1 MMEKIGLIIVCISVV
16 VALSSQISLYKQKKY
31 IEQIV
36 EDINHFLLYPEE
48 IKEESLKEGYL
59 SNLMNQI
66 VKLESQILYNRKMSE
81 KKETQVNCFIEN
93 MAHQMKTS
101 ITAIQI
107 RLDSAFDLCADSQ
120 EKKMLI
126 KSQECLNRLTNEVE
140 RLLIASQLAAGKVFM
155 VYEKINIETILSNCM
170 ERLRVLAEKRN
181 VKLILSGKILN
192 EYCGDEFWLMQA
204 FENVIKNAIEH
215 TAEES
220 NVQVS
225 LSLQGACINIQ
236 IEDEGEGIPDEELP
250 FLFER
255 FCRGNGMK
263 KGYGIGLSMAKDI
276 IQSHHGTI
284 NVGNRESGGAR
295 FLISLPILNGAEAYN
310 NVRNT
315 ESVL

>member
-16 VALSSQISLYKQKKY
+16 VVLSSQISLYKQKKY

-225 LSLQGACINIQ
+225 LSLQGSCINIQ

>member
-16 VALSSQISLYKQKKY
+16 VVLSSQISLYKQKKY

-120 EKKMLI
+120 EKEMLI

-215 TAEES
+215 TAE
-220 NVQVS
+220 
-225 LSLQGACINIQ
+225 
-236 IEDEGEGIPDEELP
+236 
-250 FLFER
+250 
-255 FCRGNGMK
+255 
-263 KGYGIGLSMAKDI
+263 
-276 IQSHHGTI
+276 
-284 NVGNRESGGAR
+284 
-295 FLISLPILNGAEAYN
+295 
-310 NVRNT
+310 
-315 ESVL
+315 

>member
-1 MMEKIGLIIVCISVV
+1 MEKIGLIIVCISVI

-81 KKETQVNCFIEN
+81 KKEKQVNCFIEN

-107 RLDSAFDLCADSQ
+107 RLDTAFDLCADSQ

-215 TAEES
+215 TAEEG

-225 LSLQGACINIQ
+225 LSLQGSCINIQ

>member
-16 VALSSQISLYKQKKY
+16 VVLSSQISLYKQKKY

-225 LSLQGACINIQ
+225 LSLQGLCINIQ

>member
-1 MMEKIGLIIVCISVV
+1 MEKIGLIIVCISVI

-81 KKETQVNCFIEN
+81 KKEKQVNCFIEN

-107 RLDSAFDLCADSQ
+107 RLDTAFDLCSDSQ

-126 KSQECLNRLTNEVE
+126 KSQECLNRLTDEVE

-155 VYEKINIETILSNCM
+155 VYEKINIEKTISNCVD
-170 ERLRVLAEKRN
+170 RLRVLAEKRD
-181 VKLILSGKILN
+181 VKLILSGGILN

-225 LSLQGACINIQ
+225 LSLQGSCINIQ

>member
-1 MMEKIGLIIVCISVV
+1 MEKIGLIIVCISVV

-225 LSLQGACINIQ
+225 LSLQGASINIQ

>member
-1 MMEKIGLIIVCISVV
+1 MEKIGLIIVCISVV

-225 LSLQGACINIQ
+225 LSLQGLCINIQ

>member
-1 MMEKIGLIIVCISVV
+1 MEKIGLIIVCISVV
-16 VALSSQISLYKQKKY
+16 VVLSSQISLYKQKKY

-140 RLLIASQLAAGKVFM
+140 RLLIASQLAAGH
-155 VYEKINIETILSNCM
+155 S
-170 ERLRVLAEKRN
+170 
-181 VKLILSGKILN
+181 
-192 EYCGDEFWLMQA
+192 
-204 FENVIKNAIEH
+204 
-215 TAEES
+215 
-220 NVQVS
+220 
-225 LSLQGACINIQ
+225 
-236 IEDEGEGIPDEELP
+236 
-250 FLFER
+250 
-255 FCRGNGMK
+255 
-263 KGYGIGLSMAKDI
+263 
-276 IQSHHGTI
+276 
-284 NVGNRESGGAR
+284 
-295 FLISLPILNGAEAYN
+295 
-310 NVRNT
+310 
-315 ESVL
+315 

>member
-295 FLISLPILNGAEAYN
+295 FLISLPILNGTEAYN

>member
-1 MMEKIGLIIVCISVV
+1 MMEKIGLIIVCISVI

-81 KKETQVNCFIEN
+81 KKEKQVNCFIEN

-107 RLDSAFDLCADSQ
+107 RLDTAFDLCSDSQ

-126 KSQECLNRLTNEVE
+126 KSQECLNRLTDEVE

-155 VYEKINIETILSNCM
+155 VYEKINIEKTISNCVD
-170 ERLRVLAEKRN
+170 RLRVLAEKRD
-181 VKLILSGKILN
+181 VKLILSGGILN

-225 LSLQGACINIQ
+225 LSLQGSCINIQ

>member
-1 MMEKIGLIIVCISVV
+1 MEKIGLIIVCISVV
-16 VALSSQISLYKQKKY
+16 VVLSSQISLYKQKKY

-225 LSLQGACINIQ
+225 LSLQGLCINIQ

>member
-1 MMEKIGLIIVCISVV
+1 
-16 VALSSQISLYKQKKY
+16 
-31 IEQIV
+31 
-36 EDINHFLLYPEE
+36 
-48 IKEESLKEGYL
+48 
-59 SNLMNQI
+59 
-66 VKLESQILYNRKMSE
+66 
-81 KKETQVNCFIEN
+81 
-93 MAHQMKTS
+93 
-101 ITAIQI
+101 
-107 RLDSAFDLCADSQ
+107 
-120 EKKMLI
+120 
-126 KSQECLNRLTNEVE
+126 
-140 RLLIASQLAAGKVFM
+140 
-155 VYEKINIETILSNCM
+155 
-170 ERLRVLAEKRN
+170 
-181 VKLILSGKILN
+181 
-192 EYCGDEFWLMQA
+192 MQA

-225 LSLQGACINIQ
+225 LSLQGLCINIQ

>member
-1 MMEKIGLIIVCISVV
+1 MEKIGLIIVCISVV

>member
-1 MMEKIGLIIVCISVV
+1 MMEKIGLIIVCISVI

-81 KKETQVNCFIEN
+81 KKEKQVNCFIEN

-107 RLDSAFDLCADSQ
+107 RLDTAFDLCSDSQ

-192 EYCGDEFWLMQA
+192 EYFGDEFWLTQA

-215 TAEES
+215 TAEGS

-225 LSLQGACINIQ
+225 LFLQGSCINIQ